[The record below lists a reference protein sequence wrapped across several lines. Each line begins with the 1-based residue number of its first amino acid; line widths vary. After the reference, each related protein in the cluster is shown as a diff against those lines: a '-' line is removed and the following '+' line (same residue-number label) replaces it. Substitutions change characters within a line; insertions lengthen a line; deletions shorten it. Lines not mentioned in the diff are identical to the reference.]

1 MDCEK
6 FESTLMDEL
15 YDELDELTSAASK
28 RHVAGC
34 ARCASLLHGLSA
46 TRRIAILETVE
57 PPAGLEERILAATKE
72 AQKVVPL
79 RGRISRVVSWA
90 GSWAMRPQTAMAAVF
105 LLMIGSTSVLLLRA
119 RSSVQQMGSAPMVV
133 TEQGA
138 PAASAP
144 AEEQDNPLDTDRAT
158 GAHGAIE
165 VRKPAAAPPAFA
177 SAEGWVAKDERRE
190 RADEKDKEAKEMPVA
205 AATAPP
211 APPAVNA
218 PSSGLTEGSESNA
231 AAVGGAPMQAAPMAQ
246 APSPSKAGVAG
257 ISRSGSD
264 SHAGAGS
271 QAGGSGDQGSSL
283 EVALASY
290 RAHNYDEATRSFD
303 GLAANGNAGAS
314 LWAARSVRESRGC
327 AEAVSRFDQV
337 AARAYGT
344 SVGYDA
350 TFEGALCYKQIGQ
363 TDKARAQ
370 FGRLLTVPTHAARA
384 QSELDAMSAK
394 GGVRNMPSRK
404 AAPPAAE
411 KK

>member
-6 FESTLMDEL
+6 FESALMDEL

-138 PAASAP
+138 PAASAAP
-144 AEEQDNPLDTDRAT
+144 DEQDNPLDTDRAT
-158 GAHGAIE
+158 GAHGAVE
-165 VRKPAAAPPAFA
+165 ARKPAPPAAPPAFA
-177 SAEGWVAKDERRE
+177 SAEGWVAKDEARRE
-190 RADEKDKEAKEMPVA
+190 RTADDKEKEAKEMPLA
-205 AATAPP
+205 AATAP
-211 APPAVNA
+211 AALGA
-218 PSSGLTEGSESNA
+218 AGSFEGSESNA
-231 AAVGGAPMQAAPMAQ
+231 AGGAPVQAAPPAVQAQSPAKVAVGGA
-246 APSPSKAGVAG
+246 KTGV
-257 ISRSGSD
+257 D
-264 SHAGAGS
+264 S
-271 QAGGSGDQGSSL
+271 QAGGASQAQGDQGASL
-283 EVALASY
+283 DVAMASY

-303 GLAANGNAGAS
+303 GLAATGNSSAS
-314 LWAARSVRESRGC
+314 LWAARSVRESQGC
-327 AEAVSRFDQV
+327 AAAVPRFEQV

-350 TFEGALCYKQIGQ
+350 TFEGALCYKTMGQ
-363 TDKARAQ
+363 TDKARAL

-394 GGVRNMPSRK
+394 GGVRNMPMRK
-404 AAPPAAE
+404 TAPPPASE